1 MTPSHQHYPRDL
13 YFETFTLD
21 VEPTDRVGAPLRN
34 RHKAKL
40 RGIFLGAVAAA
51 FIWPFVAGGQ
61 GTDTLIESATSLIN
75 FVVSNAR
82 DIALRAAQ
90 NSAPTPAPPPSAS
103 AASPEFLQP
112 LETAQTETTSPSA
125 SEEQTTASMGA
136 AYSETPEPA
145 EDAVEQSPKR
155 AHAIAAGL
163 SPDLPNVLLT
173 RLSDSDLKNAAYA
186 IKTALAKTPD
196 DGTFSWPL
204 TPTRQQAL
212 FEVRF
217 VTGASEGCRRYIVSV
232 TKDRWSSTSAAL
244 EKCGDAKPTG

>member
-21 VEPTDRVGAPLRN
+21 VEPTDRVGTPLRN

-40 RGIFLGAVAAA
+40 RGIFLGAVATA

-61 GTDTLIESATSLIN
+61 GTDTLIESATSLFN

-82 DIALRAAQ
+82 DIAMRAAQ
-90 NSAPTPAPPPSAS
+90 NSAPTPAPPPSAP
-103 AASPEFLQP
+103 AASPELLQP
-112 LETAQTETTSPSA
+112 LETAQTETTSLSA
-125 SEEQTTASMGA
+125 PEEQKTASMGA
-136 AYSETPEPA
+136 AYSDTPEPA
-145 EDAVEQSPKR
+145 ETAPEQSPKR

-204 TPTRQQAL
+204 SPTPQQAL

-217 VTGASEGCRRYIVSV
+217 VSGAPDGCRRYVVAV

-244 EKCGDAKPTG
+244 EKCGGTKPTG